1 MKPTV
6 LSSVKILLLLI
17 LLLVIESVCGGC
29 VYMIYALCTTLVA
42 GREIQLVS
50 GMLFVKGV
58 FLFAPVAISS
68 SGAFLLFFLIRHQW
82 GTKADFV
89 VYAVW
94 YVLSWLILIPLTF
107 RVYESISKE
116 NHIVATE
123 TLVSP
128 GYFRN
133 SESENEVLFYSQVRD
148 DATVEG
154 VSISDHNITTYNKRK
169 IHASGSDFADPI
181 IRDSLEMNSVISF
194 FVSSYNKMFDIGAE
208 SSRDF
213 LSWLCF
219 SSIGLVYLAVFEIR
233 RLSVWRLVNVFF
245 ILVVYVGLFNLDL
258 YIYTGDI
265 LPYVSHALM
274 EAMPFIPGNAFVLIL
289 NLSLTLI
296 FILAGIFIS
305 SYRKKA
311 VEAASDSVFYG
322 AEE

>member
-1 MKPTV
+1 
-6 LSSVKILLLLI
+6 
-17 LLLVIESVCGGC
+17 
-29 VYMIYALCTTLVA
+29 MIYALCTTLVA

-58 FLFAPVAISS
+58 FLFAPAAISS

-133 SESENEVLFYSQVRD
+133 SESEDEVLFYSQVRD
-148 DATVEG
+148 DGTAEG
-154 VSISDHNITTYNKRK
+154 ISISDHKITTYNERK
-169 IHASGSDFADPI
+169 VPVSDSAFADSI
-181 IRDSLEMNSVISF
+181 IRDSLKMNSVISF
-194 FVSSYNKMFDIGAE
+194 FVSSYNKMFAIGAE
-208 SSRDF
+208 SSRNF
-213 LSWLCF
+213 FTWMCF
-219 SSIGLVYLAVFEIR
+219 ASIGLVYLAVFEMR

-265 LPYVSHALM
+265 LPSVSRDLRNAL
-274 EAMPFIPGNAFVLIL
+274 PFIPGNVFVLIV

-305 SYRKKA
+305 SYRKKVHESA
-311 VEAASDSVFYG
+311 CESVF
-322 AEE
+322 